1 MNLSELYDMVKVD
14 LKIDE
19 TELDRESLNTPVLH
33 NKYLVFHVNEKLK
46 LHKLNSDLKI
56 QKRDKWLYYTGKMS
70 QEELDE
76 RNWEPFDLV
85 VLKTDI
91 DKFIESDSD
100 LITLQSKIKYQEQIV
115 DYLESVIKIV
125 SNRQWNIRAALDWIK
140 FTHCLNF

>member
-140 FTHCLNF
+140 FTQNA

>member
-19 TELDRESLNTPVLH
+19 TELDKESLNTPVLH
-33 NKYLVFHVNEKLK
+33 NKYLVFHGNEKLK

-91 DKFIESDSD
+91 DKFIESDRD

-140 FTHCLNF
+140 FTQNA

>member
-125 SNRQWNIRAALDWIK
+125 SNRQWNICAALDWIK
-140 FTHCLNF
+140 FTQNA

>member
-91 DKFIESDSD
+91 DKFIESDND

-140 FTHCLNF
+140 FTQNA